1 MPMAFLTDSHCHIT
15 FEPLASQLP
24 RILQNARAN
33 AVGCLLC
40 VSVNLEGFP
49 QVLQVAHDQ
58 PQVYASVGVHP
69 SETEGQDPTVE
80 QLLAL
85 ADDARVVAI
94 GETGLD
100 YYRSAGN
107 EAGQQERFR
116 RHIRAARE
124 CGKPL
129 IIHTRE
135 AAADTLRILREEGAE
150 RVGGVMHCFTED
162 WDTASAALDLG
173 FYISFSGILT
183 FKNADALRAVAVRVP
198 EDRLLVETDAPYL
211 APVPFRGQTNEP
223 AYVRHVAERLATL
236 RDLSLERISDATTGN
251 FFRLFTAAR
260 MPDGPSLQPTQS

>member
-1 MPMAFLTDSHCHIT
+1 MSMVFLTDSHCHIT

-24 RILQNARAN
+24 GILQKARAN

-49 QVLQVAHDQ
+49 QVLQVARDH

-69 SETEGQDPTVE
+69 SEVEGQDPTVE

-85 ADDARVVAI
+85 AADARVVAI

-100 YYRSAGN
+100 YHRPAGN
-107 EAGQQERFR
+107 LAQQQDRFR

-135 AAADTLRILREEGAE
+135 SAADTLRIMREEGAE
-150 RVGGVMHCFTED
+150 RVGGVMHCFTEN

-198 EDRLLVETDAPYL
+198 QDRLLVETDAPYL
-211 APVPFRGQTNEP
+211 APVPYRGQMNEP
-223 AYVRHVAERLATL
+223 AYVRYVAERLAAL
-236 RDLSLERISDATTGN
+236 RDLSLEQISHTTTGN
-251 FFRLFTAAR
+251 FFRLFAAAKV
-260 MPDGPSLQPTQS
+260 PDEQLLQPMTP

>member
-1 MPMAFLTDSHCHIT
+1 MAFLTDSHCHIT
-15 FEPLASQLP
+15 FEPLASQIP
-24 RILQNARAN
+24 AILHNAHAN
-33 AVGCLLC
+33 GVGCLLC

-49 QVLQVAHDQ
+49 QVLQVARSHR
-58 PQVYASVGVHP
+58 QVYASVGVHP
-69 SETEGQDPTVE
+69 SETEGEDPTVE

-85 ADDARVVAI
+85 AEDARVIAL

-107 EAGQQERFR
+107 EVRQQERFR

-135 AAADTLRILREEGAE
+135 AAADTLRILREEDA
-150 RVGGVMHCFTED
+150 RQVGGVMHCFTED
-162 WDTASAALDLG
+162 WDTASAALDMG

-183 FKNADALRAVAVRVP
+183 FKNAEALRAVAARVP
-198 EDRLLVETDAPYL
+198 LNRMLVETDAPYL

-223 AYVRHVAERLATL
+223 AHVRHVAERLAAL
-236 RDLSLERISDATTGN
+236 RDLSLEVISNITTGN

-260 MPDGPSLQPTQS
+260 MPDGPLLQPLHS